1 MMTALY
7 SYIDTIMEYE
17 LAILDRAPDGLVI
30 QVRDM
35 VRSDTFSMNIP
46 KEEIPELAYVL
57 MNIAK
62 EIVLPQQRLLT

>member
-1 MMTALY
+1 MTALY
-7 SYIDTIMEYE
+7 SYIDTVTEYE
-17 LAILDRAPDGLVI
+17 FAILDHAPDGLVI

-35 VRSDTFSMNIP
+35 VRPDICSMRIP
-46 KEEIPELAYVL
+46 KEEIPELAFVL